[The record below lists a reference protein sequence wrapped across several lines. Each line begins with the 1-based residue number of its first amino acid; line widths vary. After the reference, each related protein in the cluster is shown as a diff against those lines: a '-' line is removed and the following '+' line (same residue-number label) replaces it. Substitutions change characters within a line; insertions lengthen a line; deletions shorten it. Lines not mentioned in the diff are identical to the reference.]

1 MVVILFGSIIVDPAP
16 VPLEIFTETQV
27 QEALDQLR
35 GVPAYNEVLVLQR
48 LPPKDP
54 SEVLAAQQRESAG
67 QEVLTDALSEVRLV
81 EGSVPPSFESLRD
94 LDTEA
99 NQLFGLQTQE
109 DLSKLIWYLNQF
121 DLVPKPVRGT
131 GSCLFASIRRCLD
144 CPVEYTNMH
153 LRRQLVWFLC
163 HNIAFFYNLLI
174 VHVKGNYGHIRLT
187 PQEFKI
193 KEAAGT
199 LTPLEIEEYNEPGPF
214 SIVSYL
220 ESLLELSFYGEEIV
234 VAATSMMWQLRITI
248 LASDTL
254 QQTRVHHSNKL
265 CNADVV
271 LIRTRQ
277 LHYIPAGTFWSHEWF
292 IWNHDG

>member
-1 MVVILFGSIIVDPAP
+1 MF
-16 VPLEIFTETQV
+16 PL
-27 QEALDQLR
+27 
-35 GVPAYNEVLVLQR
+35 P
-48 LPPKDP
+48 
-54 SEVLAAQQRESAG
+54 
-67 QEVLTDALSEVRLV
+67 
-81 EGSVPPSFESLRD
+81 FESLRD

-109 DLSKLIWYLNQF
+109 ELSKLIWYLNQF
-121 DLVPKPVRGT
+121 NLVPKPVRGT

-187 PQEFKI
+187 PQEFKA

-265 CNADVV
+265 CNADAV
-271 LIRTRQ
+271 LVRTRQ
-277 LHYIPAGTFWSHEWF
+277 LHYIPAGMFWSCDSSFGTVMVKYGTAMVILEPQWF
-292 IWNHDG
+292 LVHVTQNCFFFLSQSESLKFSMKGVRLNIFVIHCRSFPW

>member
-1 MVVILFGSIIVDPAP
+1 M
-16 VPLEIFTETQV
+16 
-27 QEALDQLR
+27 
-35 GVPAYNEVLVLQR
+35 
-48 LPPKDP
+48 
-54 SEVLAAQQRESAG
+54 AG

-99 NQLFGLQTQE
+99 NQLFGLQTKE

-174 VHVKGNYGHIRLT
+174 VHVKGNYGHIQVT
-187 PQEFKI
+187 PQFNCSCEGELEFKI

-265 CNADVV
+265 CNADAV

-277 LHYIPAGTFWSHEWF
+277 LHYIPVGMFWSCMMVHLEL
-292 IWNHDG
+292 